1 MDATLVTLN
10 QSKSTVNEAYRTLQ
24 SNVSFSSTDQ
34 KLKTLTVTSPGVSE
48 GKSTTSANLA
58 ITYSQTGQRVLLV
71 DCDLRCPRIHHLFH
85 LSNQQGLTNLLCLK
99 QELDELKQSVRANLD
114 VLTAGP
120 LPPNPVEVLNSQGMK
135 QFIETIGELYDIV
148 IFDTPPVGILTDA
161 ALIAAHTDG
170 TLLVVASG
178 KSEIDLLKLA
188 KEQLTHA
195 KANLIGAVM
204 TMVPIQYKNYYRY
217 YEHYGLE
224 TKSKRRFRL
233 WRKKR

>member
-1 MDATLVTLN
+1 MDSTLVTLN
-10 QSKSTVNEAYRTLQ
+10 QSKSTVNEAYRILQ
-24 SNVSFSSTDQ
+24 SNVSFSSTAQ
-34 KLKTLTVTSPGVSE
+34 KLKTLTITSPGISE
-48 GKSTTSANLA
+48 GKSTTSSNLA

-71 DCDLRCPRIHHLFH
+71 DCDLRCPRIHRLFH

-99 QELDELKQSVRANLD
+99 QELDELKQRVQANLD

-120 LPPNPVEVLNSQGMK
+120 LPSNPVEALNSQEMK
-135 QFIETIGELYDIV
+135 QFIETIREKYDII

-178 KSEIDLLKLA
+178 KSEVDLLKLA
-188 KEQLTHA
+188 KEQLNHA

-204 TMVPIQYKNYYRY
+204 TMVPIQSKNYYRY

>member
-10 QSKSTVNEAYRTLQ
+10 QSKSTVNEAYRILQ

-34 KLKTLTVTSPGVSE
+34 NLKTLTITSPGISE

-71 DCDLRCPRIHHLFH
+71 DCDLRCPRIHHLFS

-135 QFIETIGELYDIV
+135 QFIETIRELYDIV

-161 ALIAAHTDG
+161 ALIGTHTDG

-188 KEQLTHA
+188 KEQLNHA

-204 TMVPIQYKNYYRY
+204 TMVPIQSKNYYRY

-224 TKSKRRFRL
+224 PKSKRRFRI